1 MTEKCLITISQSCEK
16 YDLNRNTLLSWVRTK
31 KVGSCKKLVGQ
42 KAVHHIDEESLKRL
56 LAKRSPEKLRLEK
69 PETPA
74 DPPPLK
80 ETPPSSEEATP
91 EEEPGSNGTS
101 PPGAMKQ
108 RKINREDAKRRKQ
121 NHVQRVK
128 NFMRGFT
135 IEDLSRV
142 NAWIGCRMLEQM
154 KTNGDPNPKK

>member
-31 KVGSCKKLVGQ
+31 KVGSCKRMVGQ
-42 KAVHHIDEESLKRL
+42 KAVHHIDEESLKRH
-56 LAKRSPEKLRLEK
+56 LAERFPEKLSPDK
-69 PETPA
+69 PEAPENS
-74 DPPPLK
+74 PSLK
-80 ETPPSSEEATP
+80 GTPPSPAEAPSEDERT
-91 EEEPGSNGTS
+91 SNCTR

-108 RKINREDAKRRKQ
+108 RKMNRKDAKRRKQ
-121 NHVQRVK
+121 NHVQNVK
-128 NFMRGFT
+128 NSMRGFS